1 MPATPGA
8 HVTSAERKEKQKL
21 LGRLRC
27 QCVWGHTRTGGGGG
41 GGCISVAWGHGKGQ
55 LQGAEHPSP
64 RCALSPPVWQG
75 QRLLL
80 GAGGIV
86 TGQCPWAGSS
96 QKSCSPAVGTR
107 SAAEDVGSLPD
118 VLQGAPSP
126 LHLQVCR
133 VFGEQGG
140 AEGRW
145 DEIQRRVKGD
155 RGRKRRRLKRYSAL
169 GM

>member
-27 QCVWGHTRTGGGGG
+27 QCVWGDTRTGGGG

-80 GAGGIV
+80 GAGGII

-107 SAAEDVGSLPD
+107 SAAEDVGSLSD